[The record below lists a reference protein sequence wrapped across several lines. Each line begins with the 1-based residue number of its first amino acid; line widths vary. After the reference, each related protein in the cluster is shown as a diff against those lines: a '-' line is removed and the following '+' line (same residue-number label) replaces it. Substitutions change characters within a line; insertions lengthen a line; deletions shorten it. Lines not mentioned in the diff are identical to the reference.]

1 MILPS
6 LIQPAPQAG
15 APRCWWTACNCWVLA
30 VWGPGGR
37 RRTPLDSASYAT
49 LLVTE
54 AADGT
59 AVQPNRLA
67 MWNAIDHT
75 RGMPPKALFLSENQ
89 CHEAAGTKRII
100 RRRRFIDEPRP
111 LC

>member
-1 MILPS
+1 MNDLAVAHS
-6 LIQPAPQAG
+6 ARSAG
-15 APRCWWTACNCWVLA
+15 RRAALLVDGLQWLGLD

-37 RRTPLDSASYAT
+37 RRTPLDSASFAT

-67 MWNAIDHT
+67 M
-75 RGMPPKALFLSENQ
+75 
-89 CHEAAGTKRII
+89 
-100 RRRRFIDEPRP
+100 
-111 LC
+111 